1 MRNLING
8 FGTPLALHRR
18 VTDSPSVTWTN
29 PKNTKLKSL
38 QRKTSKKGDI
48 KQHGLEPV
56 LGHPLMVVSA
66 TLAAQAPESVT
77 LDSYNQR
84 SSKINCSRPTN
95 PTSRDYFIFILEPVV
110 CGWPPVQ
117 HPSSQPK
124 QICEYTDSNH
134 AWTKPGTNNWNYFG
148 RF

>member
-29 PKNTKLKSL
+29 PKKTKLKGL

-48 KQHGLEPV
+48 KQPGLEPV

-77 LDSYNQR
+77 KIHTAEIFQNKLLQANQ
-84 SSKINCSRPTN
+84 P
-95 PTSRDYFIFILEPVV
+95 YF
-110 CGWPPVQ
+110 
-117 HPSSQPK
+117 
-124 QICEYTDSNH
+124 
-134 AWTKPGTNNWNYFG
+134 
-148 RF
+148 